1 MQICDEI
8 ARLFSSDGSFSTTAA
23 ELRRLV
29 ATKSGRNYLDDG
41 TLGGVGGRGQ
51 RRHLHSRQQDLQ
63 LRQLQ
68 LWQAHVWRGDGVER
82 VLGDGG
88 VAEGEE
94 EGGGVADVEV
104 VVEGE
109 D

>member
-1 MQICDEI
+1 ME
-8 ARLFSSDGSFSTTAA
+8 
-23 ELRRLV
+23 
-29 ATKSGRNYLDDG
+29 
-41 TLGGVGGRGQ
+41 GQ
-51 RRHLHSRQQDLQ
+51 GHRQHLHSLQ

-88 VAEGEE
+88 VVEGVEE
-94 EGGGVADVEV
+94 VVDVAVVEV
-104 VVEGE
+104 E